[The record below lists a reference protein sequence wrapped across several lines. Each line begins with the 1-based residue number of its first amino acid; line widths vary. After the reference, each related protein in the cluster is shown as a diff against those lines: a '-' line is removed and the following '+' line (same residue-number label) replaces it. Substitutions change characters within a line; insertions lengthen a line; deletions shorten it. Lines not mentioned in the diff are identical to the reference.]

1 MSRTYFGTDGVRGIV
16 GDDLTPEL
24 VQRLGKA
31 ATLWSKG
38 GRVFVGR
45 DTRGSGPELEE
56 AFARGIV
63 EAGGNAVLAGVLPT
77 PAVALLA
84 LDLGVVVSA
93 SHNPPEYNG
102 IKIFDRDGRKLTD
115 AAEEEIEALLDA
127 EGPGGGKIDRVD
139 VATDSYLEHIVE
151 RFGSDLSGLHV
162 AVDCAN
168 GAYSAIAPRAFEQL
182 GAEVTAIGAEPNG
195 TNINLGCGATD
206 LSLLQRTVLQE
217 DFDLGVAFDGDGDR
231 MLAVDANGAPV
242 DGDQILA
249 ILADHLG
256 VDLVALQRVV
266 TSGRFDL
273 GVAFDGDGDRMLAVD
288 ADGNSLDGDQI
299 VAILA
304 LHLGVDV
311 VAVTTMSNLGFHKLM
326 EQHGVRVVTTDVG
339 DRYVLEALE
348 REGGLLG
355 GEQSGHIIY
364 LKDHVTG
371 DGLAAALLLC
381 AALEGRTL
389 AEAAAVLPRYPQAK
403 NNVRVATK
411 SLSDD
416 LFAEIER
423 LNTELD
429 GSGRILVRASG
440 TEPFVRV
447 LAEAENPWKA
457 QELCARISALVTREL
472 G

>member
-1 MSRTYFGTDGVRGIV
+1 MRRYFGTDGVRGIV
-16 GDDLTPEL
+16 GEDLTPDL
-24 VQRLGKA
+24 VERLGRA

-56 AFARGIV
+56 AFAHGV
-63 EAGGNAVLAGVLPT
+63 VDAGGNAVLAGVLPT

-102 IKIFDRDGRKLTD
+102 IKIFDRDGQKLTD

-127 EGPGGGKIDRVD
+127 DGPGGGDIDRVG
-139 VATDSYLEHIVE
+139 VATDSYLEHITE
-151 RFGSDLSGLHV
+151 RFGSALSGLRV
-162 AVDCAN
+162 VVDCAN
-168 GAYSAIAPRAFEQL
+168 GAYSAIAPTAFEQL
-182 GAEVTAIGAEPNG
+182 GAEVTAIAAQPDGS
-195 TNINLGCGATD
+195 NINLGCGATD
-206 LSLLQRTVLQE
+206 LSLLQRTILHG

-249 ILADHLG
+249 ILADDLG
-256 VDLVALQRVV
+256 VDLVAV
-266 TSGRFDL
+266 TQ
-273 GVAFDGDGDRMLAVD
+273 M
-288 ADGNSLDGDQI
+288 
-299 VAILA
+299 
-304 LHLGVDV
+304 
-311 VAVTTMSNLGFHKLM
+311 TNLGFHRFAEERGIRL
-326 EQHGVRVVTTDVG
+326 VTTDVG
-339 DRYVLEALE
+339 DRYVLEALR
-348 REGGLLG
+348 REGGVLG

-381 AALEGRTL
+381 TALRGRTL

-403 NNVRVATK
+403 ENVRVATK
-411 SLSDD
+411 KLPDE
-416 LFAEIER
+416 LRAEIER
-423 LNTELD
+423 VNAELD

-440 TEPFVRV
+440 TEPVVRV
-447 LAEAENPWKA
+447 LAEAEEAEKA
-457 QELCARISALVTREL
+457 KELCATITALVTREL